1 MNDRITLI
9 IDKIEKL
16 IILVLRFV
24 ADTLGLLISPAILTG
39 ISILITGYFVDF
51 SDLSGFSTAAL
62 LLIGPIIFIIYWIN
76 YARVRH
82 QPWETFKKSMFGFY
96 DNTRIAFRNLLK

>member
-24 ADTLGLLISPAILTG
+24 ADTLGLLVGPAILTG

-51 SDLSGFSTAAL
+51 SDLSGFSTAGL
-62 LLIGPIIFIIYWIN
+62 LLIGPIIFIIYWIDHSRN
-76 YARVRH
+76 R
-82 QPWETFKKSMFGFY
+82 QGWESFKRSMLGFY
-96 DNTRIAFRNLLK
+96 DNTSIAFRNLLK